1 MSSES
6 SMEYIQQNETANT
19 QLHTP
24 VSSEVVSTY
33 PKVVAVIVARNEED
47 MIEKTIT
54 ALELQS
60 HKIWK
65 IIVVDDGSTD
75 ETTRIAKEMGHTL
88 ISLPYHSESLIG
100 NPQLALRWNI
110 GFEQAELFEPDYI
123 LILGADHILPENY
136 VERLLLY
143 MNEKIVIA
151 SGRLEGEI
159 FKETM
164 PRGSG
169 RLIDIKFWKKVG
181 GPKFPMTYGWESYI
195 VYKAQSLGFET
206 RAFRD
211 IVSKTRKV
219 SGGTS
224 KAESYGRAMK
234 ELGYYSVHAI
244 ARSLLLSLKNPKEG
258 LIMAYSFFTHS
269 RIEELDVAKYVNEY
283 QRKRFIGQI
292 LEFIKNKGR
301 R

>member
-1 MSSES
+1 
-6 SMEYIQQNETANT
+6 MELVQQDETPVT
-19 QLHTP
+19 QQLTP
-24 VSSEVVSTY
+24 VSLEVERTY

-47 MIEKTIT
+47 VIEKTIT
-54 ALELQS
+54 AIRLQS
-60 HKIWK
+60 HKIWQ
-65 IIVVDDGSTD
+65 IVVIDDGSTD
-75 ETTRIAKEMGHTL
+75 ETTRIVKEMGCTL
-88 ISLPYHSESLIG
+88 ISLPYHSESLVG
-100 NPQLALRWNI
+100 KPQLAIRWNI

-136 VERLLLY
+136 VERLLKR
-143 MNEKIVIA
+143 MNDKIVIA

-169 RLIDIKFWKKVG
+169 RLIDVKFWRKVG
-181 GPKFPMTYGWESYI
+181 GLKFPIIYGWEPYI
-195 VYKAQSLGFET
+195 VYKAQSIGFET

-258 LIMAYSFFTHS
+258 FIMAYNFFKRS
-269 RIEELDVAKYVNEY
+269 RNEELDVAKYVNEY